1 MPAVADALPTGP
13 IYGVHQTQ
21 ETRVEPLPG
30 RDVGALVRA
39 LRHDPIEHTTVTPGH
54 MWLVGALTDSPYD
67 VVAWTS
73 AGALVVMDVKVYEAT
88 PSAIEDAYAEA
99 RTLAAPEPDPPAYTA
114 FKSLGRWLDAD
125 DATIAD
131 MVGIG
136 RTTPYTWK
144 RDGREPRATTAQ
156 RIYEF
161 HATLDSLRRRLGA
174 VGLRRWLHEG
184 IPPRRETLLAG
195 DLESL
200 DFDVHALLFRRESGR
215 RVDLGAA
222 PEDLTLDEAVRSD
235 RPLRPSGRRPRRS

>member
-114 FKSLGRWLDAD
+114 FKSLGRWLDA
-125 DATIAD
+125 
-131 MVGIG
+131 
-136 RTTPYTWK
+136 WK

-174 VGLRRWLHEG
+174 VGLRRWLHGG